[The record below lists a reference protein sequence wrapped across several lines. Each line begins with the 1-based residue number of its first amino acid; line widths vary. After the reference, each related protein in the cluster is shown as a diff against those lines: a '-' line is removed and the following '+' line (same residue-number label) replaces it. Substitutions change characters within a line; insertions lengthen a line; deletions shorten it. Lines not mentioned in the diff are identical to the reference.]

1 MPPSESICIF
11 ITMLTLITPPN
22 LAKLENENTFARYLK
37 KGLNFP
43 SLYILTEK

>member
-11 ITMLTLITPPN
+11 YHDVNFNYPPN
-22 LAKLENENTFARYLK
+22 LAKLGNENTFARYLK